1 MRIPLPPGEP
11 LLWYRISAVLGRGRS
26 GFTYVARD
34 LTLDREVVIKECLPE
49 GIAARSEGSAV
60 RPLAAGE
67 EVCAEARRAFIAAA
81 HGVAIAKG
89 AHLVGMLNAFEA
101 NGTAYAVMER
111 EEGTDLAELAHSGP
125 LSAGQ
130 LLAIAEGILGA
141 LERLHRAGVIHGD
154 VKPVNLRVG
163 PGPTAVLVDFG
174 VAAPPGGRHP
184 NAALQFGPN
193 PYAPMELY
201 YEDPE
206 LRGPWTDVY
215 GLAGAFYTVVTGR
228 TPAPALDRS
237 HAVLQGAPDPLE
249 PAVRAAAAAYPA
261 EFLQAIDHGLG
272 FTPTQR
278 PMSVAAY
285 RDELVRAACG
295 KDQAQLPLAP
305 IYRDRGGPGPPRR
318 KRRRPYPL
326 TGVILAIVVGVA
338 GYWPTVLWD
347 EPPAPEGDPTAST
360 PAPSA
365 APRESRAGP
374 RSSDAA
380 PARPGNLVTGPDAL
394 GREAEAADLLA
405 AAEIDLKADRLV
417 LPQGENALAKYE
429 AVLRQEPE
437 HPRAREGKERI
448 LARLLE
454 LAGAS
459 SEAGSWEQAETYLD
473 QAVRAAA
480 GSEAVARERETLRGR
495 RLEAERERIAT
506 EVRLAEGRHL
516 FEKLVALSWEAIDGG
531 NWPRAEAYLTP
542 AASIPGASEAE
553 LDRLRD
559 VLAARK
565 AEEAQRGR
573 EAQRAEGARRRA
585 RELAERVARAMDE
598 GEWNRAEAH
607 LDELASRSPRSAQ
620 LARLRNELSSRRA
633 PEPPAGPP
641 DGHADHGDLPGPAAT
656 VAILEAAP
664 TRALVRPG
672 DTIEF
677 YTRFNLVPPPGRPD
691 AQVEATWVLKRD
703 GRSLGQPGATT
714 AFAKAGI
721 GTLST
726 ALTLPVGTAP
736 GRYTVEHRIETES
749 GRDDSASSQF
759 SVAPR

>member
-1 MRIPLPPGEP
+1 MPDPVCIPLPPGEP

-34 LTLDREVVIKECLPE
+34 LTLDREVVIKECLPG
-49 GIAARSEGSAV
+49 GIVARSEGSAV

-67 EVCAEARRAFIAAA
+67 GVRCAEARRAFIAAA

-111 EEGTDLAELAHSGP
+111 EEGTDLAQLALSGP

-154 VKPVNLRVG
+154 VKPANLRIG
-163 PGPTAVLVDFG
+163 PGQRAVLVDFG
-174 VAAPPGGRHP
+174 VAALPCGGHPG
-184 NAALQFGPN
+184 AALDIGPN
-193 PYAPMELY
+193 PYAPMELC

-215 GLAGAFYTVVTGR
+215 GLAGAFYNVVTGR
-228 TPAPALDRS
+228 TPPRALDRS

-249 PAVRAAAAAYPA
+249 PAVRVAAGAYPA

-278 PMSVAAY
+278 PLSVAAY
-285 RDELVRAACG
+285 REELVRAARAEN
-295 KDQAQLPLAP
+295 QAKPPVSP
-305 IYRDRGGPGPPRR
+305 IYRDRGSRGPPGRNR
-318 KRRRPYPL
+318 KRWRLDPS
-326 TGVILAIVVGVA
+326 TGVVIALVVA

-347 EPPAPEGDPTAST
+347 EPSAPKGDPTAWT

-380 PARPGNLVTGPDAL
+380 PAQPDNLIT
-394 GREAEAADLLA
+394 
-405 AAEIDLKADRLV
+405 
-417 LPQGENALAKYE
+417 
-429 AVLRQEPE
+429 
-437 HPRAREGKERI
+437 
-448 LARLLE
+448 
-454 LAGAS
+454 
-459 SEAGSWEQAETYLD
+459 D

-495 RLEAERERIAT
+495 RLEAERERSAA
-506 EVRLAEGRHL
+506 EVRLAEGRRL

-531 NWPRAEAYLTP
+531 DWPRAEAYLTP
-542 AASIPGASEAE
+542 AGSMPGASEAE
-553 LDRLRD
+553 LDRLRA

-565 AEEAQRGR
+565 AEEAQRKR

-585 RELAERVARAMDE
+585 RELAERAARAMDE
-598 GEWNRAEAH
+598 GEWKRAKAY
-607 LDELASRSPRSAQ
+607 LDELAFLSPRSAQ
-620 LARLRNELSSRRA
+620 LARLRKELASRKA
-633 PEPPAGPP
+633 PEVPAWPA
-641 DGHADHGDLPGPAAT
+641 DGQADRGDLPRPAAA

-664 TRALVRPG
+664 TRALARPG

-691 AQVEATWVLKRD
+691 AHVEATWVLKRD
-703 GRSLGQPGATT
+703 GRNVGQPGATS
-714 AFAKAGI
+714 AFARAGI
-721 GTLST
+721 GLLST

-736 GRYTVEHRIETES
+736 GRYTVEHRIETET
-749 GRDDSASSQF
+749 GRDSASSQF
-759 SVAPR
+759 QVVSR